1 MTTCNV
7 GLFLLPDGIKQISP
21 TWSERMKRRSFIKGA
36 GAAGTLAASGVLSA
50 PALITSVRGAYAQ
63 SGEIPV
69 GLLFSLTGEVAVVER
84 TLHDAALLAIEEINA
99 AGGVHG
105 MQLRTYIE
113 DPASDPATF
122 ADRARRLVI
131 RDRCVSV
138 FGSYT
143 SASRQAVLPVVE
155 GQNNLYWY
163 PTLYEGRECSRN
175 VMYGGAVPNQQQQ
188 DLVPWLMENFGGRFY
203 LIGNNYVYPRE
214 ENNVCK
220 MLLDQYGGEAVHEE
234 YVPLGHSD
242 FSSVINRIRAEQPD
256 VIFCT
261 LVGDSDV
268 AFARQYH
275 AAGLDPETMPV
286 ASLTRSEVEVAAIGG
301 EAAQGHFSSAPYF
314 MGHQSA
320 ENEHFVEAYR
330 SRWGADQVTHFVSE
344 AAYFQ
349 VYQFKAALEKLD
361 PANITPNAIR
371 DAAVG
376 ITTMAPQGEILID
389 ENLHTHLWPKI
400 ARWKSDGQ
408 AEVIVE
414 SAERVAPDPYWAY
427 EGQTC
432 TGQGLVQG

>member
-1 MTTCNV
+1 
-7 GLFLLPDGIKQISP
+7 
-21 TWSERMKRRSFIKGA
+21 MKRRSFIKNVGA
-36 GAAGTLAASGVLSA
+36 MGAMASAGVLGA
-50 PALITSVRGAYAQ
+50 PALISGGGRAFAAN
-63 SGEIPV
+63 GEIPV

-105 MQLRTYIE
+105 MQLRTFIE
-113 DPASDPATF
+113 DPASDPATY
-122 ADRARRLVI
+122 ADRARRLMI
-131 RDRCVSV
+131 RDNCVSV

-155 GQNNLYWY
+155 GRNNLYWY

-188 DLVPWLMENFGGRFY
+188 DFVPWLKENFGGRFY

-220 MLLDQYGGEAVHEE
+220 MILDQIGGEAVHEE

-242 FSSVINRIRAEQPD
+242 FSSVINRIRSEQPD

-275 AAGLDPETMPV
+275 AAGFDPEAMPV

-301 EAAQGHFSSAPYF
+301 EAAVGHFSSAPYF

-320 ENEHFVEAYR
+320 ENERFVEAYR
-330 SRWGADQVTHFVSE
+330 SRFGADQVTHFVSE

-361 PANITPNAIR
+361 PADITPQAIR
-371 DAAVG
+371 DASVG
-376 ITTMAPQGEILID
+376 LTTMAPQGEIVID
-389 ENLHTHLWPKI
+389 ANLHTHLWPKI

-408 AEVIVE
+408 AEVLVQSE
-414 SAERVAPDPYWAY
+414 TRVAPEPYWAY
-427 EGQTC
+427 DGETC
-432 TGQGLVQG
+432 TGEGLVRG

>member
-1 MTTCNV
+1 
-7 GLFLLPDGIKQISP
+7 
-21 TWSERMKRRSFIKGA
+21 MKRRTFVKNVGA
-36 GAAGTLAASGVLSA
+36 MGAMASAGVLSA
-50 PALITSVRGAYAQ
+50 PALISGGGRAFAAN
-63 SGEIPV
+63 GEIPV

-105 MQLRTYIE
+105 MQLRTFIE
-113 DPASDPATF
+113 DPASDPATY
-122 ADRARRLVI
+122 ADRARRLMI
-131 RDRCVSV
+131 RDNCVSV

-155 GQNNLYWY
+155 GRNNLYWY

-188 DLVPWLMENFGGRFY
+188 DFVPWLKENFGGRFY

-220 MLLDQYGGEAVHEE
+220 MILNQIGGEAVHEE

-275 AAGLDPETMPV
+275 AAGFDPETMPV

-301 EAAQGHFSSAPYF
+301 EAAVGHFSSAPYF
-314 MGHQSA
+314 MGHQSP
-320 ENEHFVEAYR
+320 ENERFVEAYR
-330 SRWGADQVTHFVSE
+330 SRFGADQVTHFVSE

-361 PANITPNAIR
+361 PANITPQAIR
-371 DAAVG
+371 DASIN
-376 ITTMAPQGEILID
+376 ITTMAPQGEIVID
-389 ENLHTHLWPKI
+389 ANLHTHLWPKI

-408 AEVIVE
+408 AEVLVQSE
-414 SAERVAPDPYWAY
+414 TRVAPEPYWAY
-427 EGQTC
+427 EGETC
-432 TGQGLVQG
+432 TGDGLVRG

>member
-1 MTTCNV
+1 M
-7 GLFLLPDGIKQISP
+7 
-21 TWSERMKRRSFIKGA
+21 RRRSFLTGL
-36 GAAGTLAASGVLSA
+36 GAAGVVGATGGLSA
-50 PALITSVRGAYAQ
+50 PALLSGAGRAWAQ
-63 SGEIPV
+63 NGQIPV

-105 MQLRTYIE
+105 MQLKTFIE
-113 DPASDPATF
+113 DPASDPATY
-122 ADRARRLVI
+122 ADRARRLFI
-131 RDRCVSV
+131 RDKCVSV

-155 GQNNLYWY
+155 SRNGLYWY

-175 VMYGGAVPNQQQQ
+175 IMYGGAVPNQQQQ
-188 DLVPWLMENFGGRFY
+188 EFVPWLFKNFGSKFY
-203 LIGNNYVYPRE
+203 LLGNNYVYPKE
-214 ENNVCK
+214 ENNVCR
-220 MLLDQYGGEAVHEE
+220 MILEQLGGEVVHEE
-234 YVPLGHSD
+234 YVPMGHSD
-242 FSSVINRIRAEQPD
+242 FSSVINRIRSTGPD

-275 AAGLDPETMPV
+275 AAGFDPEKMPV

-301 EAAQGHFSSAPYF
+301 DAAAGHLSSAPYY
-314 MGHQSA
+314 MGYSSP
-320 ENEHFVEAYR
+320 ENERFIEAYK
-330 SRWGADQVTHFVSE
+330 SRFGGDQVTHFVSE

-361 PANITPNAIR
+361 PANITPDAIR
-371 DAAVG
+371 DAAAG
-376 ITTMAPQGEILID
+376 ITINAPQGEVLID
-389 ENLHTHLWPKI
+389 PNLHTHLWPKI

-408 AEVIVE
+408 AEILIQ

-427 EGQTC
+427 AGETC
-432 TGQGLVQG
+432 TGEGLVRT